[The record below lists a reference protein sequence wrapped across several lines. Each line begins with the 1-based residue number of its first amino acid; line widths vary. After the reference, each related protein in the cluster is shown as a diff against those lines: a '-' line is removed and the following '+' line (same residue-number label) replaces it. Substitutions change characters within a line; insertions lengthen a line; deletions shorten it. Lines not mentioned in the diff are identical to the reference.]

1 MRITITFT
9 EQQMLAI
16 HDEAD
21 ARNNS
26 NKLAE
31 VVDQKVGDASA
42 RSIDFIGLLGEVAFA
57 DIFGIERDASISPR
71 SGSVDFV
78 SNSQNVEV
86 KASRYPTAH
95 LLVPAYSINGEW
107 TTKEVCHAY
116 VLMLVDIDQ
125 RRVTFA
131 GWTGRN
137 RLINPDRLGHFKGA
151 MRRSFIMHQ
160 DDLTPLDE
168 ATAGMTVFAAKAKG
182 NTVELTDEPTAGR

>member
-9 EQQMLAI
+9 DKQMHDI

-26 NKLAE
+26 NQMAG
-31 VVDQKVGDASA
+31 VVDQKVGDDSA

-57 DIFGIERDASISPR
+57 DIFGIERDASIGPR

-78 SNSQNVEV
+78 SNGQNVEV
-86 KASRYPTAH
+86 KASRYPNAH
-95 LLVPAYSINGEW
+95 LLVPSYHIEGRW
-107 TTKEVCHAY
+107 TTKEACHAY

-182 NTVELTDEPTAGR
+182 HTVELTDEPTAGR

>member
-1 MRITITFT
+1 MRISISFT
-9 EQQMLAI
+9 DKQMHDI

-21 ARNNS
+21 ARNHS
-26 NKLAE
+26 NKMAG

-57 DIFGIERDASISPR
+57 DIFGVERDSSISPR

-78 SNSQNVEV
+78 SNGQNVEV
-86 KASRYPTAH
+86 KASRYPNAH
-95 LLVPAYSINGEW
+95 LLVPAYHIDGRW
-107 TTKEVCHAY
+107 TTKEVCQAY
-116 VLMLVDIDQ
+116 VLMLVDIDR

-137 RLINPDRLGHFKGA
+137 GLINPDRLGHFKGA

-182 NTVELTDEPTAGR
+182 HTVELTDEPTTGR